1 MLLTSRIRMQRQSAQ
16 AELYLDCD
24 LVGTVELRGVDTS
37 WTFGEFTPRD
47 CFSKYAPLFG
57 QWSML
62 MHEDVDRELH
72 SAASDE
78 LRKVEV
84 AIDRLDARLHY
95 ANTDKW
101 ERISQVNIDG
111 NMIEWK
117 TL

>member
-1 MLLTSRIRMQRQSAQ
+1 MLLTSRFRMQRQSAQ
-16 AELYLDCD
+16 AELFLDCD
-24 LVGTVELRGVDTS
+24 LVGIVELRGVDTS
-37 WTFGEFTPRD
+37 WTFGEFKPRE
-47 CFSKYAPLFG
+47 CFSKYATLFG

-62 MHEDVDRELH
+62 MHEDTDRVLH

-78 LRKVEV
+78 LRRVEV

-95 ANTDKW
+95 LENDKW

-111 NMIEWK
+111 EMIEWK